1 MANQA
6 PNCDHW
12 LGDSG
17 ADGDCGGSRLRRRCQ
32 LSPTQANRAPSHDCG
47 RRHGWTVSAV
57 PKTVLDKQL
66 ERLRAMTAEEKI
78 RASESLRAA
87 AWAMKAAWI
96 RKRNPDLSEA
106 EVQEEVRHWIS
117 GSTS

>member
-1 MANQA
+1 
-6 PNCDHW
+6 
-12 LGDSG
+12 
-17 ADGDCGGSRLRRRCQ
+17 
-32 LSPTQANRAPSHDCG
+32 
-47 RRHGWTVSAV
+47 
-57 PKTVLDKQL
+57 
-66 ERLRAMTAEEKI
+66 MTAEEKI